1 MFGRLVDSGNSLIII
16 EHNMS
21 VISQA
26 DYIIDLGPQGGEKG
40 GNLLYEGPL
49 PGLLDVM
56 GSATGGCL
64 KAYIDP
70 SWKDEKLMMKIED
83 LIKIAENFTE
93 QHPVLPE
100 SNLKDLGINSI
111 KCIEMLVEIEDLY
124 GVEFPEDEVKE
135 ELFVNVQNIFNTL
148 TRIAQS

>member
-1 MFGRLVDSGNSLIII
+1 ML
-16 EHNMS
+16 
-21 VISQA
+21 
-26 DYIIDLGPQGGEKG
+26 K
-40 GNLLYEGPL
+40 
-49 PGLLDVM
+49 
-56 GSATGGCL
+56 CL
-64 KAYIDP
+64 KNLCFSRVKA
-70 SWKDEKLMMKIED
+70 EKEAKAVSLQQAIRDKP
-83 LIKIAENFTE
+83 
-93 QHPVLPE
+93 PVLPE

>member
-1 MFGRLVDSGNSLIII
+1 
-16 EHNMS
+16 
-21 VISQA
+21 
-26 DYIIDLGPQGGEKG
+26 
-40 GNLLYEGPL
+40 
-49 PGLLDVM
+49 
-56 GSATGGCL
+56 
-64 KAYIDP
+64 
-70 SWKDEKLMMKIED
+70 MMKIED

-93 QHPVLPE
+93 QHPDLPE

>member
-1 MFGRLVDSGNSLIII
+1 
-16 EHNMS
+16 
-21 VISQA
+21 
-26 DYIIDLGPQGGEKG
+26 
-40 GNLLYEGPL
+40 
-49 PGLLDVM
+49 
-56 GSATGGCL
+56 
-64 KAYIDP
+64 
-70 SWKDEKLMMKIED
+70 MMKIED
-83 LIKIAENFTE
+83 LIKIAEHCTE
-93 QHPVLPE
+93 QHPVLRE

>member
-1 MFGRLVDSGNSLIII
+1 
-16 EHNMS
+16 
-21 VISQA
+21 
-26 DYIIDLGPQGGEKG
+26 
-40 GNLLYEGPL
+40 
-49 PGLLDVM
+49 
-56 GSATGGCL
+56 
-64 KAYIDP
+64 
-70 SWKDEKLMMKIED
+70 MMKIED
-83 LIKIAENFTE
+83 LIKIAENFKE

>member
-1 MFGRLVDSGNSLIII
+1 
-16 EHNMS
+16 
-21 VISQA
+21 
-26 DYIIDLGPQGGEKG
+26 
-40 GNLLYEGPL
+40 
-49 PGLLDVM
+49 
-56 GSATGGCL
+56 
-64 KAYIDP
+64 
-70 SWKDEKLMMKIED
+70 MMKIED

-93 QHPVLPE
+93 QDPVLPE

>member
-1 MFGRLVDSGNSLIII
+1 
-16 EHNMS
+16 
-21 VISQA
+21 
-26 DYIIDLGPQGGEKG
+26 
-40 GNLLYEGPL
+40 
-49 PGLLDVM
+49 
-56 GSATGGCL
+56 
-64 KAYIDP
+64 
-70 SWKDEKLMMKIED
+70 MMKIED

-124 GVEFPEDEVKE
+124 GVEFPEDQVKE